1 MDRPGFR
8 KTPLVPNQVIAR
20 ESVIPPAARFRA
32 SPAMKGL
39 ALVSLTNRAK
49 AQAQRAAISAVIKV
63 PQKTDPVLVAIIQ
76 AKNEPRLIN
85 PSMNIPKDPDNSV
98 NRAPRL
104 ASIRGAAAVKRLE
117 IMIYAH
123 LKSVV

>member
-1 MDRPGFR
+1 
-8 KTPLVPNQVIAR
+8 
-20 ESVIPPAARFRA
+20 
-32 SPAMKGL
+32 MKGF

-49 AQAQRAAISAVIKV
+49 AQALMAASSAVIRV
-63 PQKTDPVLVAIIQ
+63 PQKTDPILMAITQ
-76 AKNEPRLIN
+76 AKNAPRLIK

-117 IMIYAH
+117 IMIYGH
-123 LKSVV
+123 LKSAV